1 MITINLPNSSQKTY
15 DQDEVS
21 LIDVA
26 KSISNSLAK
35 EVLVGSSNGIIID
48 TNDNIKDGS
57 KINLFTFN
65 DDEGK
70 NAFWHT
76 SAHLLGAALQELYP
90 NIQLGTGPAIE
101 NGFYYDVDF
110 GDYKFTDADFKAVE
124 NKMLDLAKLKS
135 KNVRSEVSKQ
145 EALAFFTQN
154 KNKYKLE
161 LIDGL
166 QDGTITFYKTGDFT
180 DLCAGP
186 HIPDTGLIKAI
197 KITSMSGAYWRA
209 NEKNKMLTRVY
220 GISFPKK
227 TELDTYLDALEKA
240 KERDHRKLGRELE
253 LFYFDEEVGM
263 GLPLWAP
270 KGEALRQNLI
280 GFLKKIQMRAG
291 YQHVATPHIGKKE
304 LYITSGHYAKYGQ
317 DAFQP
322 IKTPAENEEFFLK
335 PMNCPHHCK
344 IYATKPRSYK
354 ELPIKY
360 AEFGTVYRYEQSG
373 ELHGLTRVR
382 GFTQDDAHIYCRPD
396 QLKEEFL
403 KVVDLVNLVYGKLG
417 FTDFQTQISLRDPN
431 NLEKYLGTDEMWHL
445 SESAIIEA
453 TQERGM
459 KTTTKEGE
467 AAFYGPKLD
476 FIVCDAIGRKWQ
488 IGTIQ
493 VDYMMPENFDL
504 SYIGPDNLSHR
515 PVMIHRAL
523 FGSMERFI
531 ALLIEHTGGN
541 FPVWLAPVKVI
552 VLPIASK
559 YNDYCQQIADRINE
573 EFDQQIEVDIR
584 EEKIGR
590 KIRDAE
596 TQKIPY
602 MLIIGEKEMETQ
614 SVSIRVHRQGDVGTI
629 TLNAFIE
636 DLRKNLKTTA

>member
-1 MITINLPNSSQKTY
+1 MITINLPNGSQKTF
-15 DQDEVS
+15 DHDKVS

-48 TNDNIKDGS
+48 TNDSIKDDS

-90 NIQLGTGPAIE
+90 NVQLGTGPAIE

-124 NKMLDLAKLKS
+124 DKMLDLAKLKS
-135 KNVRSEVSKQ
+135 KNIRSEVSKQ
-145 EALAFFTQN
+145 EALAFFTLN
-154 KNKYKLE
+154 HNSYKLE

-166 QDGTITFYKTGDFT
+166 HDGTITFYKTGDFT

-227 TELDTYLDALEKA
+227 TELDAYLDALEKA

-431 NLEKYLGTDEMWHL
+431 NLKKYLGTDEMWRL

-476 FIVCDAIGRKWQ
+476 FMVRDAIGRKWQ

-493 VDYMMPENFDL
+493 VDYMMPENFNL
-504 SYIGPDNLSHR
+504 TYTGSDNSSQR

-531 ALLIEHTGGN
+531 ALLIEHTAGN

-559 YNDYCQQIADRINE
+559 YNEYCQQIADRINE
-573 EFDQQIEVDIR
+573 EFDQQIEVDSR

-614 SVSIRVHRQGDVGTI
+614 SVSIRVHTQGDVGTV

-636 DLRKNLKTTA
+636 DLRKNLKIS

>member
-1 MITINLPNSSQKTY
+1 MTNIILASNTEKKINKESVTL
-15 DQDEVS
+15 
-21 LIDVA
+21 LDVA
-26 KSISNSLAK
+26 ESISYSLVK
-35 EVLVGSSNGIIID
+35 EVLVANVNGQIID
-48 TNDNIKDGS
+48 TNITIENNS
-57 KINLFTFN
+57 KVNLLTWD

-90 NIQLGTGPAIE
+90 GIQLGPGPAIE

-110 GDYKFTDADFKAVE
+110 CDYKFTDTDFNKVE
-124 NKMLDLAKLKS
+124 KKILELAQQKS
-135 KNVRSEVSKQ
+135 TNNRKEITKK
-145 EALAFFTQN
+145 EAIEFFTQQYN
-154 KNKYKLE
+154 PYKLE
-161 LIDGL
+161 LIEGLTDGK
-166 QDGTITFYKTGDFT
+166 ITFYETGNFT

-186 HIPDTGLIKAI
+186 HIPNTSNIKAVKLTAI
-197 KITSMSGAYWRA
+197 AGAYWRA
-209 NEKNKMLTRVY
+209 NEKNKMFTRVY

-227 TELDTYLDALEKA
+227 AALDQYLEALEKA
-240 KERDHRKLGRELE
+240 KQRDHRKLGKELE
-253 LFYFDEEVGM
+253 LFYFDEQVGM

-280 GFLKKIQMRAG
+280 GYLKKIQMRAG
-291 YQHVATPHIGKKE
+291 YQHVASPNIGKKE

-396 QLKEEFL
+396 QLKDEFL

-417 FTDFQTQISLRDPN
+417 FTDFQTQISLRDTN
-431 NLEKYLGTDEMWHL
+431 NKQKYLGTDEMWTL
-445 SESAIIEA
+445 AENAIIEA

-476 FIVCDAIGRKWQ
+476 FMVRDAIGRKWQ

-504 SYIGPDNLSHR
+504 SYTGTDNCHHR

-541 FPVWLAPVKVI
+541 FPVWLAPIKVV

-559 YNDYCQQIADRINE
+559 YISYCQEIADQINE
-573 EFDQQIEVDIR
+573 EFDLQIEVDER
-584 EEKIGR
+584 DEKIGR
-590 KIRDAE
+590 KVRDAE

-602 MLIIGEKEMETQ
+602 MLIVGEKECEENK
-614 SVSIRVHRQGDVGTI
+614 VSIRAHSIGDIGTI
-629 TLNAFIE
+629 SVADFIE
-636 DLRKNLKTTA
+636 NFRKDLKLI

>member
-1 MITINLPNSSQKTY
+1 MITLTLPSNIQKTFR
-15 DQDEVS
+15 QESVS
-21 LIDVA
+21 IQDVA
-26 KSISNSLAK
+26 ESISNSLAK
-35 EVLVGSSNGIIID
+35 EVLVGNANGQIID
-48 TNDNIKDGS
+48 LNDAIPNDA
-57 KINLFTFN
+57 KINLLTWK

-76 SAHLLGAALQELYP
+76 TAHLLGAALQELYP
-90 NIQLGTGPAIE
+90 GVQLGTGPAIE

-110 GDYKFTDADFKAVE
+110 GEYKFTDADFTKVE
-124 NKMLDLAKLKS
+124 NKILELAQKKS
-135 KNVRSEVSKQ
+135 LNIRRAVSKTV
-145 EALAFFTQN
+145 ATAFFTQHYN
-154 KNKYKLE
+154 GYKLE
-161 LIDGL
+161 LIEGL
-166 QDGTITFYKTGDFT
+166 PDGTITFYETGNFT
-180 DLCAGP
+180 DLCSGP
-186 HIPDTGLIKAI
+186 HIPNTSFIKAI
-197 KITSMSGAYWRA
+197 KITAIAGAYWRA

-227 TELDTYLDALEKA
+227 AELDDYLEALEKA
-240 KERDHRKLGRELE
+240 KQQDHRKLGKELE
-253 LFYFDEEVGM
+253 LFYFDEEVGI

-280 GFLKKIQMRAG
+280 GFLRKIQMRAG
-291 YQHVATPHIGKKE
+291 YQHVASPHIGKKE
-304 LYITSGHYAKYGQ
+304 LYVTSGHYAKYGQ

-396 QLKEEFL
+396 QLKDEFL

-417 FTDFQTQISLRDPN
+417 FTEFQTQISLRDTAN
-431 NLEKYLGTDEMWHL
+431 KEKYLGTDEMWNL
-445 SESAIIEA
+445 AENAIIEA

-476 FIVCDAIGRKWQ
+476 FMVRDAIGRKWQ

-504 SYIGPDNLSHR
+504 KYIKSDNQNQR

-541 FPVWLAPVKVI
+541 FPVWLAPTKVI

-559 YNDYCQQIADRINE
+559 YIPYCQDIANQINE
-573 EFDQQIEVDIR
+573 EFDLQIEVDER

-602 MLIIGEKEMETQ
+602 MLIVGEKENQENK
-614 SVSIRVHRQGDVGTI
+614 VSIRVHGEGDKGTI
-629 TLNAFIE
+629 SVSEFIE
-636 DLRKNLKTTA
+636 NFRKELKII

>member
-1 MITINLPNSSQKTY
+1 MITINLPNGSQKTF
-15 DQDEVS
+15 DHDKVS

-48 TNDNIKDGS
+48 TNNSIKDGS

-90 NIQLGTGPAIE
+90 NVQLGTGPAIE

-110 GDYKFTDADFKAVE
+110 DDYKFTDADFKAVE

-135 KNVRSEVSKQ
+135 ENVRIEVSKQ
-145 EALAFFTQN
+145 EALAFFALN
-154 KNKYKLE
+154 HNSYKLE

-197 KITSMSGAYWRA
+197 KITSISGAYWRA
-209 NEKNKMLTRVY
+209 DEKNKMLTRVY

-227 TELDTYLDALEKA
+227 TELDAYLDALEKA

-344 IYATKPRSYK
+344 IYATKLRSYK

-431 NLEKYLGTDEMWHL
+431 NLEKYLGTDEMWRL

-453 TQERGM
+453 TRERGM

-476 FIVCDAIGRKWQ
+476 FMVRDAIGRKWQ

-493 VDYMMPENFDL
+493 VDYMMPENFNL
-504 SYIGPDNLSHR
+504 TYTGSDNTSQR

-531 ALLIEHTGGN
+531 ALLIEHTAGN

-559 YNDYCQQIADRINE
+559 YNEYSQQIAERINE
-573 EFDQQIEVDIR
+573 EFDQQIEVDSR

-614 SVSIRVHRQGDVGTI
+614 SVSIRVHTQGDVGTI

-636 DLRKNLKTTA
+636 DLRKNLKIS

>member
-1 MITINLPNSSQKTY
+1 MITINLPNGSQKTF
-15 DQDEVS
+15 DHDKVS

-48 TNDNIKDGS
+48 TNDSIKDGS

-76 SAHLLGAALQELYP
+76 SAHLLGAALQELYS
-90 NIQLGTGPAIE
+90 NVLLGTGPAIE

-145 EALAFFTQN
+145 EALAFFTLNQ
-154 KNKYKLE
+154 NKYKLE

-166 QDGTITFYKTGDFT
+166 QDGNITFYKTGDFT
-180 DLCAGP
+180 DLCDGP

-197 KITSMSGAYWRA
+197 KITSISGAYWRA

-227 TELDTYLDALEKA
+227 TELDAYLDALEKA

-322 IKTPAENEEFFLK
+322 IKTPTENEEFFLK

-431 NLEKYLGTDEMWHL
+431 NLEKYLGTDEMWRL

-453 TQERGM
+453 TRERGM

-476 FIVCDAIGRKWQ
+476 FMVRDAIGRKWQ

-493 VDYMMPENFDL
+493 VDYMMPENFNL
-504 SYIGPDNLSHR
+504 TYTGSDNTSQR

-531 ALLIEHTGGN
+531 ALLIEHTAGN

-559 YNDYCQQIADRINE
+559 YNEYSQQIADRINE
-573 EFDQQIEVDIR
+573 EFDQQIEVDSR

-602 MLIIGEKEMETQ
+602 MVIIGEKEMETQ
-614 SVSIRVHRQGDVGTI
+614 SVSIRVHTQGDVGTV
-629 TLNAFIE
+629 TLNEFIE
-636 DLRKNLKTTA
+636 DLRKNLKIS

>member
-1 MITINLPNSSQKTY
+1 MITINLPNGSQKTF
-15 DQDEVS
+15 DHDKVS

-26 KSISNSLAK
+26 KSITNSLAK

-48 TNDNIKDGS
+48 TNDTIKDGS

-90 NIQLGTGPAIE
+90 NVQLGTGPAIE

-110 GDYKFTDADFKAVE
+110 GDYKFTDADFEAVE

-135 KNVRSEVSKQ
+135 KNIRSEVSKQ
-145 EALAFFTQN
+145 EALAFFTLNQ
-154 KNKYKLE
+154 NKYKLE
-161 LIDGL
+161 LVDGL

-186 HIPDTGLIKAI
+186 HIPDIGLIKAI

-227 TELDTYLDALEKA
+227 TELDAYLDALETA

-431 NLEKYLGTDEMWHL
+431 NLEKYLGTDEMWRL

-476 FIVCDAIGRKWQ
+476 FMVRDAIGRKWQ

-493 VDYMMPENFDL
+493 VDYMMPENFNL
-504 SYIGPDNLSHR
+504 TYTGSDNSSQR

-531 ALLIEHTGGN
+531 ALLIEHTAGN

-559 YNDYCQQIADRINE
+559 YNEYCQQIADRINE
-573 EFDQQIEVDIR
+573 EFDQQIEVDSR

-614 SVSIRVHRQGDVGTI
+614 SVSIRVHTQGDVGTV

-636 DLRKNLKTTA
+636 DLRKNLKIS

>member
-1 MITINLPNSSQKTY
+1 MITINLPNGSQKTF
-15 DQDEVS
+15 DHDKVS

-48 TNDNIKDGS
+48 TNDRIKNGS

-90 NIQLGTGPAIE
+90 NLQLGTGPAIE

-110 GDYKFTDADFKAVE
+110 GAYTFTDADFKAVE

-135 KNVRSEVSKQ
+135 KNIRSQVSKQ

-154 KNKYKLE
+154 QNKYKLE

-166 QDGTITFYKTGDFT
+166 QDGTITFYRTGDFT

-227 TELDTYLDALEKA
+227 TELDAYLDALEKA

-253 LFYFDEEVGM
+253 LFYFDEGVGM

-431 NLEKYLGTDEMWHL
+431 NLEKYLGTDEMWRL

-453 TQERGM
+453 TRERGM

-476 FIVCDAIGRKWQ
+476 FMVRDAIGRKWQ

-493 VDYMMPENFDL
+493 VDYMMPENFNL
-504 SYIGPDNLSHR
+504 TYTGSDNSSQR

-531 ALLIEHTGGN
+531 ALLIEHTAGN
-541 FPVWLAPVKVI
+541 FPVWLAPIKVI

-559 YNDYCQQIADRINE
+559 YNEYSQQIADRINE
-573 EFDQQIEVDIR
+573 EFEQQIAVDSR

-614 SVSIRVHRQGDVGTI
+614 SVSIRVHTQGDVGTV
-629 TLNAFIE
+629 TLNSFIE
-636 DLRKNLKTTA
+636 DLRKNLKIS

>member
-1 MITINLPNSSQKTY
+1 MITINLPNGSQKQF
-15 DQDEVS
+15 DNNDVS
-21 LIDVA
+21 ILDVA
-26 KSISNSLAK
+26 SSISNSLAK
-35 EVLVGSSNGIIID
+35 EVLVASENGTIID
-48 TNDNIKDGS
+48 LNDKIANES
-57 KINLFTFN
+57 KINLFTFK

-90 NIQLGTGPAIE
+90 GVQLGTGPAIE

-110 GDYKFTDADFKAVE
+110 GNHKFTDADFAKVE
-124 NKMLDLAKLKS
+124 AKMLQLAQQKS
-135 KNVRSEVSKQ
+135 MNVRKNVSKQ
-145 EALAFFTQN
+145 DALSFFTEN
-154 KNKYKLE
+154 KNIYKLE
-161 LIDGL
+161 LIEGL
-166 QDGTITFYKTGDFT
+166 QDGNITFYETGNFT

-186 HIPDTGLIKAI
+186 HIPETSIIKAI
-197 KITSMSGAYWRA
+197 KITSIAGAYWRA
-209 NEKNKMLTRVY
+209 NENNKMLTRVY

-227 TELDTYLDALEKA
+227 SELDAYLEALEKA

-280 GFLKKIQMRAG
+280 GFLKKIQMRVG
-291 YQHVATPHIGKKE
+291 YQHVASPHIGKKE
-304 LYITSGHYAKYGQ
+304 LYVTSGHYAKYGQ

-322 IKTPAENEEFFLK
+322 IRTPAENEEFFLK

-417 FTDFQTQISLRDPN
+417 FTEFQTQISLRDPN
-431 NLEKYLGTDEMWHL
+431 NHEKYLGTDEMWRL
-445 SESAIIEA
+445 SESAIVEA
-453 TQERGM
+453 TEERGM

-476 FIVCDAIGRKWQ
+476 FMVRDAIGRKWQ

-504 SYIGPDNLSHR
+504 TYIGSDNASHR

-541 FPVWLAPVKVI
+541 FPVWLAPVKVV

-559 YNDYCQQIADRINE
+559 YIEYAQELANQINE
-573 EFDQQIEVDIR
+573 AFDQQVEVDTR
-584 EEKIGR
+584 DEKIGR

-602 MLIIGEKEMETQ
+602 MLVVGEKEMETN
-614 SVSIRVHRQGDVGTI
+614 SVAVREHGKGDIGTI
-629 TLNAFIE
+629 AFDE
-636 DLRKNLKTTA
+636 FMSLLQSNLKVTH

>member
-1 MITINLPNSSQKTY
+1 MITIQLPNGSQKTY
-15 DQDEVS
+15 DQNRVS
-21 LIDVA
+21 LLDVA
-26 KSISNSLAK
+26 NSISNSLAK
-35 EVLVGSSNGIIID
+35 EVLVASENGLTID
-48 TNDNIKDGS
+48 TNKAIADGS
-57 KINLFTFN
+57 KINLFTFK

-76 SAHLLGAALQELYP
+76 SAHLLGAALQDLYP
-90 NIQLGTGPAIE
+90 NVQLGTGPAIE

-110 GDYKFTDADFKAVE
+110 GDYKFTDADFKKVE
-124 NKMLDLAKLKS
+124 AKIIELAQKKS
-135 KNVRSEVSKQ
+135 ANIRKEVSKA
-145 EALAFFTQN
+145 EAVSFFTTN
-154 KNKYKLE
+154 KNEYKLE

-166 QDGTITFYKTGDFT
+166 EDGTITFYETGNFT

-186 HIPDTGLIKAI
+186 HIPETSIVKAV
-197 KITSMSGAYWRA
+197 KITSIAGAYWRA

-227 TELDTYLDALEKA
+227 SELDTYLEALEKA

-280 GFLKKIQMRAG
+280 GFLKKIQIRAG
-291 YQHVATPHIGKKE
+291 YQHVASPHIGKKE

-354 ELPIKY
+354 ELPVKY

-417 FTDFQTQISLRDPN
+417 FNDFQTQISLRDPN
-431 NLEKYLGTDEMWHL
+431 NLEKYLGTDEMWRL
-445 SESAIIEA
+445 SETAIIEA
-453 TQERGM
+453 TEERGM

-476 FIVCDAIGRKWQ
+476 FMVRDAIGRKWQ

-493 VDYMMPENFDL
+493 VDYMMPENFNL
-504 SYIGPDNLSHR
+504 TYIGSDNNSHR

-541 FPVWLAPVKVI
+541 FPVWLAPVKVAI
-552 VLPIASK
+552 LPIASK
-559 YNDYCQQIADRINE
+559 YIEYAQSIADLINE
-573 EFDQQIEVDIR
+573 EFDQQIEVDVR
-584 EEKIGR
+584 DEKIGR

-602 MLIIGEKEMETQ
+602 MLVIGEKEMETK
-614 SVSIRVHRQGDVGTI
+614 SVSIRVHGQGDKGTVSVDE
-629 TLNAFIE
+629 FINTF
-636 DLRKNLKTTA
+636 RKELKVT

>member
-1 MITINLPNSSQKTY
+1 MITINLPNGSQKTFDY
-15 DQDEVS
+15 DTVS

-48 TNDNIKDGS
+48 TNDRIKNGS

-90 NIQLGTGPAIE
+90 NVQLGTGPAIE

-110 GDYKFTDADFKAVE
+110 ADYTFTDADFKAVE
-124 NKMLDLAKLKS
+124 HKMLDLAKLKS
-135 KNVRSEVSKQ
+135 KNIRSEVSKQ
-145 EALAFFTQN
+145 EALTFFTQN
-154 KNKYKLE
+154 QNKYKLE

-166 QDGTITFYKTGDFT
+166 QNGTITFYRTGDFT

-209 NEKNKMLTRVY
+209 NEKNKMLTRIY

-227 TELDTYLDALEKA
+227 TELDAYLDALEKA

-431 NLEKYLGTDEMWHL
+431 NLKKYLGTDEMWRL

-453 TQERGM
+453 TQEQGM

-476 FIVCDAIGRKWQ
+476 FMVRDAIGRKWQ

-493 VDYMMPENFDL
+493 VDYMMPENFNL
-504 SYIGPDNLSHR
+504 TYTGSDNSSQR

-531 ALLIEHTGGN
+531 ALLIEHTAGN

-552 VLPIASK
+552 VLPIACK

-573 EFDQQIEVDIR
+573 EFDQQIAVDSR

-614 SVSIRVHRQGDVGTI
+614 SVSIRVHTQGDVGTI

-636 DLRKNLKTTA
+636 DLRKNLKIS

>member
-1 MITINLPNSSQKTY
+1 MTTIFLPSNTEKTFQQDAVNL
-15 DQDEVS
+15 
-21 LIDVA
+21 LDVA
-26 KSISNSLAK
+26 ASISNSLAK
-35 EVLVGSSNGIIID
+35 EVLVASANGQIID
-48 TNDNIKDGS
+48 VNTSIDDNT
-57 KINLFTFN
+57 KINLLTWE

-90 NIQLGTGPAIE
+90 GIQLGTGPAVDS
-101 NGFYYDVDF
+101 GFYYDVDF
-110 GDYKFTDADFKAVE
+110 GDYKFTDADFAKVE
-124 NKMLDLAKLKS
+124 KRMLELAQKKS
-135 KNVRSEVSKQ
+135 LNLRKEVSKT
-145 EALAFFTQN
+145 EATTFFTQN
-154 KNKYKLE
+154 FNRYKLE

-166 QDGTITFYKTGDFT
+166 ADGTITFYETGDFT

-186 HIPDTGLIKAI
+186 HIPNTSYIKAVKLTAI
-197 KITSMSGAYWRA
+197 AGAYWRA

-220 GISFPKK
+220 GISFRKK
-227 TELDTYLDALEKA
+227 AALDAHLEALEKA
-240 KERDHRKLGRELE
+240 KQRDHRKLGKALE

-291 YQHVATPHIGKKE
+291 YQHVASPHIGKKE
-304 LYITSGHYAKYGQ
+304 LYITSGHYAKYGE

-354 ELPIKY
+354 ELPVKY

-396 QLKEEFL
+396 QLKDEFL

-417 FTDFQTQISLRDPN
+417 FTEFQTQISLRDTN
-431 NLEKYLGTDEMWHL
+431 NKTKYLGTDEMWTL
-445 SESAIIEA
+445 AENAIVEA
-453 TQERGM
+453 TQERRM

-476 FIVCDAIGRKWQ
+476 FIVRDALGRKWQ

-504 SYIGPDNLSHR
+504 NYTGSDNALHR

-541 FPVWLAPVKVI
+541 FPVWLAPTKVI

-559 YNDYCQQIADRINE
+559 YSAYCQEIANQIND
-573 EFDQQIEVDIR
+573 EFDLQVEFDER

-602 MLIIGEKEMETQ
+602 MLIVGEKESLEGK
-614 SVSIRVHRQGDVGTI
+614 VSIRVHGKGDKGS
-629 TLNAFIE
+629 LLFSAFLE
-636 DLRKNLKTTA
+636 NFRKELKIL